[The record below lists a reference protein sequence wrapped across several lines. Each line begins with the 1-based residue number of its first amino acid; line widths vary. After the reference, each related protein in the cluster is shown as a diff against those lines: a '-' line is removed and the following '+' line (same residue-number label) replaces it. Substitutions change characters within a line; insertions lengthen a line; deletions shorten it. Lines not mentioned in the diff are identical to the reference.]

1 LFPFPALKLEELH
14 VGVSAV
20 LLVCTFLPG
29 GILYL
34 EQNSSPS
41 TRKEEWSAGRGC
53 GGGWS
58 RMVEL
63 ASAWNKGCGEG
74 GGGVVAQALERG
86 EGGGWRSGGPLL
98 V

>member
-1 LFPFPALKLEELH
+1 M
-14 VGVSAV
+14 GVSAI
-20 LLVCTFLPG
+20 LAVCTFLLG

-34 EQNSSPS
+34 ERNSSPS
-41 TRKEEWSAGRGC
+41 TRKEEWSARRGC

-63 ASAWNKGCGEG
+63 ASARNKGCGEG